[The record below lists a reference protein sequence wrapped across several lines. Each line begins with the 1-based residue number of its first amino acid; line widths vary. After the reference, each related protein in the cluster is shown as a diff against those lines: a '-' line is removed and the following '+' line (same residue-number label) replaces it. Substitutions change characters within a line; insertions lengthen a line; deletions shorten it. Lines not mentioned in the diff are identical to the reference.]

1 MNELKNYI
9 QVLVVMIF
17 GIVCLLSSC
26 GKEQKNADSQSTV
39 DKKYPVEVEHAQIA
53 NDSIVADFRY
63 FIHLLETT
71 HPDPYSSYGGKVF
84 FHRAASEIVRSLKDD
99 NVTTKEELSWRIQE
113 FLAPLRDGHTQ
124 IFNPELLESPTRVPI
139 RLKAVSDAL
148 IVCQLPKE
156 HQHLIGS
163 RLISIENIQAIDLCE
178 RMMKIYPAENDIGKL
193 ANICWH
199 GHQPVV
205 LRRII
210 PHLRQDTITYHLL
223 TPEGSQVRL
232 PLPIIP
238 VEQWE
243 EWKNEKVTASA
254 SSLAGDTIFP
264 KENLGYSFSDK
275 QKNIMYFRST
285 SIMARDNF
293 NYMYQNGMEV
303 HDDLKYCYDEVYHKP
318 MPSNTRMAID
328 SLPSFS
334 EEFEKMLLQMKH
346 NNSENL
352 IIDLRGNSGGW
363 TPITLP
369 TLYQLWG
376 DGYLQKNFQDYNYR
390 LLSPLYM
397 QKINMTIEE
406 FNAQYDTDY
415 ELGDYIFN
423 ESEEKTQA
431 VTEETRA
438 SFINNSMSCIQ
449 DHLAKQNGRPVY
461 TPKHVYVLA
470 DAETFSAGFHY
481 MFYLWKMG
489 AKIVGVPSSQAPNTF
504 MEVTSFM
511 LPRTKL
517 KGAISNSIQQFLPV
531 EDPCSKQ
538 LTPDIQLNYD
548 DYKRYHF
555 DSQAEVLYLL
565 DYIK

>member
-1 MNELKNYI
+1 M
-9 QVLVVMIF
+9 MF
-17 GIVCLLSSC
+17 GIVCLLLSC
-26 GKEQKNADSQSTV
+26 GKGQKNAGNLSTD
-39 DKKYPVEVEHAQIA
+39 DKKYPVEIEREQIA

-99 NVTTKEELSWRIQE
+99 NIKTKEELSWRIQE

-124 IFNPELLESPTRVPI
+124 IFNPELPGSPTRVPI
-139 RLKAVSDAL
+139 CFKAVGDGL
-148 IVCQLPKE
+148 IVCQLPEE

-163 RLISIENIQAIDLCE
+163 RLIGIENIQTADLCE
-178 RMMKIYPAENDIGKL
+178 EMTKIYPAENDIGKL
-193 ANICWH
+193 ANICRH

-205 LRRII
+205 LERII
-210 PHLRQDTITYHLL
+210 PHLRQDTIAYHLL
-223 TPEGSQVRL
+223 TPEGNSVRL

-238 VEQWE
+238 VEQWK
-243 EWKNEKVTASA
+243 EWKNEKLTASA
-254 SSLAGDTIFP
+254 SSFVQDTRFP
-264 KENLGYSFSDK
+264 EENLGYSFTDK

-285 SIMARDNF
+285 SILARDNF
-293 NYMYQNGMEV
+293 NYMYQAEMEV
-303 HDDLKYCYDEVYHKP
+303 HDDLKYCYDEVYHRP
-318 MPSNTRMAID
+318 MPSDTRKAIAG
-328 SLPSFS
+328 LPSFS
-334 EEFEKMLLQMKH
+334 EEFEKMLLQMKL

-363 TPITLP
+363 TPIALP

-376 DGYLQKNFQDYNYR
+376 DGYLQKNFQDYTYR

-397 QKINMTIEE
+397 QKLNMTIEE
-406 FNAQYDTDY
+406 FNAQYGKNY
-415 ELGDYIFN
+415 EFGDYIFS
-423 ESEEKTQA
+423 ESDEKSQI

-449 DHLAKQNGRPVY
+449 DHLTKQNGRPVY
-461 TPKHVYVLA
+461 TPEQVYVLA

-504 MEVTSFM
+504 MEVTSFV

-517 KGAISNSIQQFLPV
+517 KGTISNSIQQFLPV
-531 EDPCSKQ
+531 DDLCSKQ

-555 DSQAEVLYLL
+555 NSQAEILYLL
-565 DYIK
+565 DYIKCKGR